1 MFAFYPQMDEYF
13 YNQISKS
20 AWRCRHGKHSASF
33 SYVESMQDN
42 IITDRFL
49 LEEGIWERGIIRR
62 TNSFQE
68 SGRFCCS
75 RVSARD

>member
-1 MFAFYPQMDEYF
+1 MFAFYQITKF
-13 YNQISKS
+13 LNQRGDVDI
-20 AWRCRHGKHSASF
+20 GKHSASF